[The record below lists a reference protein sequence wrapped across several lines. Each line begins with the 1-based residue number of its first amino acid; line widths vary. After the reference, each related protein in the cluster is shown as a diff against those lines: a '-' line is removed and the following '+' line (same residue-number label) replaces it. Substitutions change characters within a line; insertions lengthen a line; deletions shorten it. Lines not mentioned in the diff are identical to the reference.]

1 MLLLKKFRIMAET
14 KKPGAEAPK
23 MKTVKNR
30 GNHRVEL
37 LVNGS
42 VIVFLPGSSVKVP
55 AEFNVPQGLG
65 LIER

>member
-1 MLLLKKFRIMAET
+1 MAET
-14 KKPGAEAPK
+14 KKAGAETPK
-23 MKTVKNR
+23 MKTIKNR
-30 GNHRVEL
+30 SNHRIEL

-55 AEFNVPQGLG
+55 ADFNVPQGLG

>member
-1 MLLLKKFRIMAET
+1 MLLLKKFKSMAVT
-14 KKPGAEAPK
+14 KKVSADAPK
-23 MKTVKNR
+23 MKTIKNR
-30 GNHRVEL
+30 SNHRVEL

-55 AEFNVPQGLG
+55 ADFNVPQGLG

>member
-1 MLLLKKFRIMAET
+1 MAET
-14 KKPGAEAPK
+14 KKTGADAPK
-23 MKTVKNR
+23 TKTIKNR
-30 GNHRVEL
+30 SNHRVEL

-55 AEFNVPQGLG
+55 ADFNVPQGLG

>member
-1 MLLLKKFRIMAET
+1 MLLLKKFKAMAET
-14 KKPGAEAPK
+14 KKERADAPK
-23 MKTVKNR
+23 MKTIKNR
-30 GNHRVEL
+30 SNHRVEL

-55 AEFNVPQGLG
+55 ADFNVPQGLG

>member
-1 MLLLKKFRIMAET
+1 MLLLKKFKSMAVT
-14 KKPGAEAPK
+14 KKVSADAPR
-23 MKTVKNR
+23 MKTIKNR
-30 GNHRVEL
+30 SNHRVEL

-55 AEFNVPQGLG
+55 ADFNVPQGLG